1 MSKHIK
7 KQVIATGAV
16 AGLGALV
23 GTASADTI
31 VYANGDQGAENH
43 NLQAAISGN
52 KNQAVNAEYDN
63 YVAQLQSEYTF
74 LKRGGETTDVSSELS
89 KLKAL
94 EPTFKNLQALQ
105 ARIVALQKQAGQ
117 AGTGVEVLTKR
128 VATENELKAAVDQLK
143 DNISRAEGV
152 LAQSSTVSIDS
163 SLTDLVRE
171 INKTI
176 DQAMETGNHYDKIHR
191 KAYESAQVGT
201 IKSTDG
207 DKAGL
212 VVNTKQTTRTNLVT
226 TTGET
231 VVRPTQVATI
241 ADATRIRDE
250 ALAKIAETNKADEA
264 QVVKAGTY
272 KDNALTNIDAIN
284 QWLQS
289 EQNRADTVQ
298 SEIDKNMSATK
309 ALTDTKDKAMK
320 ALDQAEQ
327 IIKTSSKSQKAIDK
341 MLETVKQARAQL
353 EASKV
358 TQKVTATITEAQN
371 ADFGDIGRNPSDIKA
386 VMDQKTKA
394 IEGKVQEAL
403 QKLKASNQTAQGPID
418 AWAQDTNKQVSKFVE
433 KLKAGKFL
441 GQVDESWLSTRK
453 IYQANVKG
461 YQGFV
466 KKALALTE
474 EDTEGVLTKA
484 GNVWKVKTGTP
495 TPKAA
500 AALYNDRSKQCQ

>member
-1 MSKHIK
+1 M
-7 KQVIATGAV
+7 
-16 AGLGALV
+16 
-23 GTASADTI
+23 
-31 VYANGDQGAENH
+31 
-43 NLQAAISGN
+43 
-52 KNQAVNAEYDN
+52 
-63 YVAQLQSEYTF
+63 
-74 LKRGGETTDVSSELS
+74 KRGGETTDVSAELS

-105 ARIVALQKQAGQ
+105 ARIVALQKQAVQ
-117 AGTGVEVLTKR
+117 TGTGVEVLTKR

-176 DQAMETGNHYDKIHR
+176 DQAMETGNHYEDGILGNMDKIHR
-191 KAYESAQVGT
+191 KSYESAQVGT

-212 VVNTKQTTRTNLVT
+212 VVDTKQTTRTNLVN
-226 TTGET
+226 TTGVT
-231 VVRPTQVATI
+231 VERPTQVATI
-241 ADATRIRDE
+241 ADATRMRDE

-289 EQNRADTVQ
+289 EQTRADNVQ

-327 IIKTSSKSQKAIDK
+327 IIKTSGKSQKAIDK

-386 VMDQKTKA
+386 LMDQKTKA

-403 QKLKASNQTAQGPID
+403 QKLKASNQAAQGPID
-418 AWAQDTNKQVSKFVE
+418 AWAQDTNQQVSKFVE

-461 YQGFV
+461 YQV
-466 KKALALTE
+466 SSRKLL
-474 EDTEGVLTKA
+474 L
-484 GNVWKVKTGTP
+484 
-495 TPKAA
+495 
-500 AALYNDRSKQCQ
+500 